1 MSGHYIIMSFRQAIH
16 TLELLDMQTRA
27 LITQIS
33 VRIIKKKKQN
43 NSIYTAVW
51 QFLKDLFETDHRFCT
66 LLSSLNSRTFH
77 DYFHDFFKFSM
88 TLD

>member
-33 VRIIKKKKQN
+33 VRIIKKKNN
-43 NSIYTAVW
+43 NSVYTAVW
-51 QFLKDLFETDHRFCT
+51 QFF
-66 LLSSLNSRTFH
+66 
-77 DYFHDFFKFSM
+77 
-88 TLD
+88 